1 MFFDWIKA
9 FGRPDWHNA
18 SQRMQLEY
26 LEAIYSQNQ
35 TILENQLFIIKK
47 IHDMDK
53 NVQDLIDAVTAETEV
68 EKSVVTLLE
77 TLAGDLQSGIDAGD
91 LAAIQAT
98 TTQIKANTAVLA
110 ASVLKNT
117 PPVVTPVVTDPGA
130 GTGAAAGD
138 AGAAQ

>member
-35 TILENQLFIIKK
+35 KILENQLFIIKK

-77 TLAGDLQSGIDAGD
+77 TLAGELQTGIDAGD

-117 PPVVTPVVTDPGA
+117 PPVVTPVVADPGA
-130 GTGAAAGD
+130 PAGD